1 MDIKIG
7 KIYLSDILNSP
18 LEIYEDP
25 NSKNFKFIPPAIFNI
40 NRRIIYLDKKNN
52 VEKVFKLNALSKK
65 LESISFKINIDDYK
79 APLPNIKE
87 NVINV
92 LELNTAIIS
101 LPKNFGSNI
110 NVSCRLGEVK
120 LVSNKIKYTAPKLNN
135 IPNYA
140 SYPNDSKIGT
150 DTIIVTASKA
160 GSIDNKLKISV
171 NILKF
176 NLSKDDMLVDDDFYT
191 FIVFTDNAEVV

>member
-1 MDIKIG
+1 MDMKIG

-25 NSKNFKFIPPAIFNI
+25 NSKNFKFTPPAIFNI

-52 VEKVFKLNALSKK
+52 VEKVFRLNTLSKK
-65 LESISFKINIDDYK
+65 LEPISFKINIDEYK
-79 APLPNIKE
+79 APLPNIGE

-92 LELNTAIIS
+92 LELNTAIIP
-101 LPKNFGSNI
+101 LPNNFGSNI
-110 NVSCRLGEVK
+110 NVSCHLGKVQ
-120 LVSNKIKYTAPKLNN
+120 LVGNKIKYTAPKLNN

-150 DTIIVTASKA
+150 DTITVTASKA
-160 GSIDNKLKISV
+160 GSIDNKLQISV

-176 NLSKDDMLVDDDFYT
+176 DLSKDDMLVDDDFYT
-191 FIVFTDNAEVV
+191 FIIFIDNAKII